1 MDEQRG
7 IREGPIYLRIPL
19 GSWGAAYLAAIGVVA
34 RLIQAGRGGGAG
46 SVSTSLVQGA
56 LLPAAMP
63 WRRAE
68 HAPPALVDRMCKA
81 LISPPFECRSEE
93 RRTGNACV
101 SPCRSRCATYPT
113 NKNSSNNRTSMTN
126 THKTH

>member
-7 IREGPIYLRIPL
+7 IREGPIYLRFPL

-56 LLPAAMP
+56 LLPAAML

-68 HAPPALVDRMCKA
+68 HATQALVGSMGKA
-81 LISPPFECRSEE
+81 MISPQFECKIGRASCRE
-93 RRTGNACV
+93 RVCQYV
-101 SPCRSRCATYPT
+101 
-113 NKNSSNNRTSMTN
+113 
-126 THKTH
+126 

>member
-7 IREGPIYLRIPL
+7 IREGPIYLRFPL

-56 LLPAAMP
+56 LLPAAML

-68 HAPPALVDRMCKA
+68 HATQALVGSMGK
-81 LISPPFECRSEE
+81 RSEE
-93 RRTGNACV
+93 RRVGKEGV
-101 SPCRSRCATYPT
+101 STCRSRWSTY
-113 NKNSSNNRTSMTN
+113 
-126 THKTH
+126 H